1 MLRRAALFYVSALL
15 AFFVAPLD
23 NYFGSIGLLPIR
35 PTILFVAGF
44 LPVLL
49 VACLRWVRSG
59 MRVGDPSDLVSSNSH
74 LLIAFSFTVVV
85 AILWNIHP
93 DVVSAG
99 IEPSAVRLYGLINV
113 VAALALA
120 GAGLRAAD
128 VRTVLLPALLV
139 MLATMYAD
147 FLEPGTFSVD
157 GYRAAGVAQNSNVA
171 GFTVLLIT
179 AASLT
184 YERVRVRDL
193 ILLAACGTAVAW
205 TSSRAAILVF
215 GVLVLFWGQRSFAL
229 GTRKGRSRWLG
240 VVTLGSAVALV
251 GFGSYSVRMGDAYG
265 WFASKRQAT
274 ILGADGPETLLW
286 SADRVRC
293 AQYSLDALPG
303 HWVLGHGTGFTRT
316 LVMGPHN
323 LFLEQWVS
331 NGLPGLLGL
340 CWLLGVGLLA
350 ATRRRSPVAQATML
364 MISLQCL
371 FSHNLLDERAPL
383 MILGLVMGVSAG
395 PAIRGHA
402 AGSRYEM
409 ASQPAQVAGQPA

>member
-1 MLRRAALFYVSALL
+1 VRRVSLLYVSALL

-23 NYFGSIGLLPIR
+23 NYLGSIGALPIR
-35 PTILFVAGF
+35 PTVLFAAGF

-49 VACLRWVRSG
+49 VAGARWIGSG
-59 MRVGDPSDLVSSNSH
+59 MRVGDPSDLVTSNSH

-85 AILWNIHP
+85 ALLWNVHP
-93 DVVSAG
+93 DVVAAG
-99 IEPSAVRLYGLINV
+99 VEPSAVRLYGLLNV
-113 VAALALA
+113 AAALALA
-120 GAGLRAAD
+120 RSGLRPRD

-147 FLEPGTFSVD
+147 FRAPGTFSLD

-171 GFTVLLIT
+171 GFIVLLIT

-184 YERVRVRDL
+184 YERVLLRDL
-193 ILLAACGTAVAW
+193 VLVAACGVAVVW

-215 GVLVLFWGQRSFAL
+215 GVLVLFWGQRSFSR
-229 GTRKGRSRWLG
+229 GVRTGRSRWLG
-240 VVTLGSAVALV
+240 IATLAGAVVLV
-251 GFGSYSVRMGDAYG
+251 GLGSYSIQVGEAYR
-265 WFASKRQAT
+265 WLASGRLSTLLA
-274 ILGADGPETLLW
+274 IDGPEALLW

-293 AQYSLDALPG
+293 ARYSLDALPG
-303 HWVLGHGTGFTRT
+303 HWLLGHGTGFTRT

-350 ATRRRSPVAQATML
+350 AIRRRSAVATATML
-364 MISLQCL
+364 VIALQCL

-383 MILGLVMGVSAG
+383 LILGLVMGVSA
-395 PAIRGHA
+395 
-402 AGSRYEM
+402 
-409 ASQPAQVAGQPA
+409 QPAGRAREAAIPEGRAPRAARIAGQPA